1 MRTAI
6 FSLLLLAA
14 PALMGQS
21 GQPLTVTPET
31 LLKPQPDQSTVLM
44 QQTLQMPQAQDWW
57 TQQPSSKWRG
67 PLLAQ
72 NRPFEFAIPKPQT
85 PLGKMEPIPTQW
97 PNAKF
102 EGIPTRWQ
110 NLKVVPAG
118 GMGAAVPGRGM
129 LFVQPGRK

>member
-14 PALMGQS
+14 PGLLAQS
-21 GQPLTVTPET
+21 ADSLTLSPGA
-31 LLKPQPDQSTVLM
+31 PRPSPPDKLTII
-44 QQTLQMPQAQDWW
+44 MPRAQDWW
-57 TQQPSSKWRG
+57 AQQPNSSVRV

-72 NRPFEFAIPKPQT
+72 NQPFAFAVPSPQT
-85 PLGKMEPIPTQW
+85 RSGKMEPIPTQW

-102 EGIPTRWQ
+102 EAIPTRWK

-118 GMGAAVPGRGM
+118 GADAASTPGNPSAG
-129 LFVQPGRK
+129 LFLQPGRK